1 MPRVCDASFLV
12 AIACGLHGPCCG
24 HVGRTLYAVALQRP
38 AETSK
43 IVLVSDGTR
52 CELKQL
58 LRSTALTTLLK
69 CLTTAAACAVSE
81 RSLGV
86 YKVYYW
92 LTATL
97 FVLMF
102 VMAAWFVVLV
112 AVNTTGADPSP

>member
-1 MPRVCDASFLV
+1 MFLPRVKFTYRL
-12 AIACGLHGPCCG
+12 
-24 HVGRTLYAVALQRP
+24 RR
-38 AETSK
+38 
-43 IVLVSDGTR
+43 
-52 CELKQL
+52 L
-58 LRSTALTTLLK
+58 LLSPALTPLLQGLTL
-69 CLTTAAACAVSE
+69 AAACADSE

-112 AVNTTGADPSP
+112 AVNTTGADTSPS

>member
-1 MPRVCDASFLV
+1 MSSRSVEVS
-12 AIACGLHGPCCG
+12 
-24 HVGRTLYAVALQRP
+24 
-38 AETSK
+38 ET
-43 IVLVSDGTR
+43 VFVSDR
-52 CELKQL
+52 IRFKLRRL
-58 LRSTALTTLLK
+58 LLSPALTPLLQGLTL
-69 CLTTAAACAVSE
+69 AAACADSE

-112 AVNTTGADPSP
+112 AVNTTGAYPSPS